1 LQLQLFVT
9 QSTHCPCTTPQQ
21 IVKDVAG
28 ANAFDEAVKGATIVA
43 HTASPFHYGMFSVSS
58 LSELLELTLPD
69 HTDVKDNEKDML
81 QPAIEGTRQMMKAC
95 KKESSVKRVVV
106 TSSFAAVLDM
116 AKIPAIGTTYS

>member
-1 LQLQLFVT
+1 MVC
-9 QSTHCPCTTPQQ
+9 SR
-21 IVKDVAG
+21 
-28 ANAFDEAVKGATIVA
+28 FDRC
-43 HTASPFHYGMFSVSS
+43 HRCLSS
-58 LSELLELTLPD
+58 LSLSE

-81 QPAIEGTRQMMKAC
+81 QPAIEGTRQMLEAC